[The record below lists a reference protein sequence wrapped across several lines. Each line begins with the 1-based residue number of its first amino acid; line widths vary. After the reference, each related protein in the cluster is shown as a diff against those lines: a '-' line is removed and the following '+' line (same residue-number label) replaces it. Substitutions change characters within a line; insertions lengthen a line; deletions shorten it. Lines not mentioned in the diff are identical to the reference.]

1 MKRVALEAECLE
13 QRAEINR
20 EADLR
25 RSGKRSVKIKLGGK
39 EYRLRSEADEESL
52 QQVASHVDN
61 AMAQIRERT
70 DTVDSLDIA
79 LLAALNLAR
88 EVLKLR
94 ATAGGVAQSN
104 AGAVDAQRIRDL
116 IELVETELSAE
127 PETSSLA

>member
-1 MKRVALEAECLE
+1 MKRVALEAEYLE